1 MNKSFIIFGLIA
13 LVAIAAMCATPGSN
27 QKSTGTQQT
36 NTQTSGQVIAN
47 EKGSIGSLNYWWQKI
62 PVTKGT
68 KINITFESTDNNNL
82 DFYILNNQQHNL
94 LYVYGTDNL
103 KQPSNYMKFYS
114 GRKTEFQY
122 TFPEDGLYYLIFNN
136 TITAPR
142 EFYYTVTLLSGEILD
157 DYDYVICEGYNI
169 TIKKPEINSPSY
181 VEYYRYCITYLE
193 EGEVVNIYFSVK
205 QNEYRN
211 LFVKLYVLDD
221 KGYVS
226 WAKSPYDYA
235 GKVYFDK
242 VNERERSYEQL
253 SWTVPKTGYYY
264 FVFWN
269 QNSPENLKFDF
280 KVYKD

>member
-1 MNKSFIIFGLIA
+1 MKKIFITFGLIA
-13 LVAIAAMCATPGSN
+13 LVAVVAMCSTPGSN
-27 QKSTGTQQT
+27 QQST
-36 NTQTSGQVIAN
+36 NTETSNQVLAN
-47 EKGSIGSLNYWWQKI
+47 EKGNMDSLGYWWQKL
-62 PVTKGT
+62 PVAKGS
-68 KINITFESTDNNNL
+68 KIKITFESTDNNNL

-94 LYVYGTDNL
+94 FYVYGTDNL
-103 KQPSNYMKFYS
+103 KQPSSYMKFYS

-136 TITAPR
+136 TLTAPR
-142 EFYYTVTLLSGEILD
+142 EFYYTVTLVSGEILEE
-157 DYDYVICEGYNI
+157 YDYVICEGYNV
-169 TIKKPEINSPSY
+169 TIKKPEINVPSY

-205 QNEYRN
+205 QNEYKN

-226 WAKSPYDYA
+226 WAKSPYDYV
-235 GKVYFDK
+235 GKIFFDK
-242 VNERERSYEQL
+242 VNESERSYEQV

-269 QNSPENLKFDF
+269 QNSPDNLKFDF

>member
-1 MNKSFIIFGLIA
+1 MKKTFIIFGLIT
-13 LVAIAAMCATPGSN
+13 LVALAAMCSTPGSN
-27 QKSTGTQQT
+27 QQSTGTQQT

-47 EKGSIGSLNYWWQKI
+47 EKGTISSLTYWWQKL
-62 PVTKGT
+62 PVTKGS

-94 LYVYGTDNL
+94 LYIYGTDNL
-103 KQPSNYMKFYS
+103 KQPNSYMKFYS

-136 TITAPR
+136 TLTAPR

-157 DYDYVICEGYNI
+157 EYDYVICEGYDI
-169 TIKKPEINSPSY
+169 TIKKPEVNAPSY

-226 WAKSPYDYA
+226 WVKSPYDYA

-269 QNSPENLKFDF
+269 QNSPENLKFDY

>member
-1 MNKSFIIFGLIA
+1 MKKTLIIFGLIA
-13 LVAIAAMCATPGSN
+13 LVTVAAMCSTPGSN
-27 QKSTGTQQT
+27 QQST
-36 NTQTSGQVIAN
+36 NTQTSNQVLAN
-47 EKGSIGSLNYWWQKI
+47 EKGNIDSLGYWWQKL
-62 PVTKGT
+62 PVAKGS
-68 KINITFESTDNNNL
+68 KIKITFESTDNNNL

-94 LYVYGTDNL
+94 FYVYGTDNL
-103 KQPSNYMKFYS
+103 KQPSSYMKFYS

-136 TITAPR
+136 TLTAPR
-142 EFYYTVTLLSGEILD
+142 EFYYTVTLVSGEILEE
-157 DYDYVICEGYNI
+157 YDYVICEGYNV
-169 TIKKPEINSPSY
+169 TIKKPEINVPSY
-181 VEYYRYCITYLE
+181 VEYYKYCITYLE

-235 GKVYFDK
+235 GKIFFDK
-242 VNERERSYEQL
+242 VNESERSYEQV

-264 FVFWN
+264 FIFWN

>member
-1 MNKSFIIFGLIA
+1 MIA
-13 LVAIAAMCATPGSN
+13 LVATAAMCSSPNSN
-27 QKSTGTQQT
+27 QQKTDTQ
-36 NTQTSGQVIAN
+36 NSAQVIAN
-47 EKGSIGSLNYWWQKI
+47 EKGSIDSLSYWWQKL
-62 PVTKGT
+62 PVAKGT
-68 KINITFESTDNNNL
+68 KINITFESTDDNNL
-82 DFYILNNQQHNL
+82 DFYILNNPQHNL
-94 LYVYGTDNL
+94 LYVYGNDNL
-103 KQPSNYMKFYS
+103 KQPNSYMKFYS

-136 TITAPR
+136 TLNTPR
-142 EFYYTVTLLSGEILD
+142 EFYYSVDLLSGSMLE
-157 DYDYVICEGYNI
+157 DYDYVICEGKNV
-169 TIKKPEINSPSY
+169 TIKKPEINVPSY

-205 QNEYRN
+205 QNEYKN

-221 KGYVS
+221 KGYTS
-226 WAKSPYDYA
+226 WAKYPYDYV
-235 GKVYFDK
+235 GKVFFDK
-242 VNERERSYEQL
+242 INESERSYEQV